1 MRSGSFARL
10 SGSGEVQTQGS
21 LRGEPIKSQVSIA
34 DLQSAATVEN
44 ASTQQLQQAMMG
56 QTPSVAFLRKY
67 AESNKDLLVSHAL
80 RERNRSVMS
89 TY

>member
-56 QTPSVAFLRKY
+56 
-67 AESNKDLLVSHAL
+67 
-80 RERNRSVMS
+80 
-89 TY
+89 